1 MNNNAP
7 IRFDADKFELIHQV
21 GGIRTATYD
30 WPDAG
35 GAPGCRV
42 AMVNTGSDLRF
53 TVALDRGGD
62 IVEAF
67 FGSHSLAYLTPNG
80 YRPPRQPLHR
90 DEDWLAAWPAGLLT
104 ACGPRY
110 IGPGREEDGLKLA
123 LHGQHSNTPAALLEL
138 KNPDPRRDDL
148 DMRLGLVIRDTQMYG
163 PVVEVR
169 RRIACRLGEPVIRL
183 RDEVINL
190 GNSTVAH
197 NWLYHVN
204 LGYPLL
210 DSGSQLLYGG
220 RVNGGWQMNAD
231 MSMADLSRS
240 DSDLQGYL
248 AVPEPLPGARRLRL
262 PGPDPGHRR
271 RRRGSC
277 PLRGRQPEARPG
289 RGALLPGPA
298 TAPAGQLAALC
309 PRRFLRL
316 RPGTLQR
323 LSLGQ
328 GPGQP
333 SPGRPVAGT
342 GSEPALRSRDQGAF
356 RLDRH
361 RWPTGGEAAAKLG
374 SVEGFQGALAP

>member
-1 MNNNAP
+1 MAGNTP
-7 IRFDADKFELIHQV
+7 IPFDANKFELIHQV

-42 AMVNTGSDLRF
+42 AMVDTGSGLRF

-67 FGSHSLAYLTPNG
+67 YQSCSLAYLTPNG

-90 DEDWLAAWPAGLLT
+90 DEDWLAAWPGGLLT
-104 ACGPRY
+104 SCGPRY

-138 KNPDPRRDDL
+138 KNPDPGRGDL

-169 RRIACRLGEPVIRL
+169 RQIACRLGQPAIRL
-183 RDEVINL
+183 RDEVANL

-210 DSGSQLLYGG
+210 DSGSQLTYGG
-220 RVNGGWQMNAD
+220 RVNGGWEMNPD
-231 MSMADLSRS
+231 MSMADLSES
-240 DSDLQGYL
+240 DRDLDRYL
-248 AVPEPLPGARRLRL
+248 TVPDPLPEHAACGSRGLILDITGDARGFAHCGVANRSLDLALELCYPVRQLPRLANWQHYAPNGSYVSALEPFSGSLWGKDQDNHPLAAQWLEPGQSRL
-262 PGPDPGHRR
+262 YEIEIRVHT
-271 RRRGSC
+271 GSTAIDG
-277 PLRGRQPEARPG
+277 LLEARQP
-289 RGALLPGPA
+289 
-298 TAPAGQLAALC
+298 
-309 PRRFLRL
+309 
-316 RPGTLQR
+316 
-323 LSLGQ
+323 LGW
-328 GPGQP
+328 
-333 SPGRPVAGT
+333 
-342 GSEPALRSRDQGAF
+342 DQ
-356 RLDRH
+356 
-361 RWPTGGEAAAKLG
+361 
-374 SVEGFQGALAP
+374 

>member
-1 MNNNAP
+1 MTRDTP
-7 IRFDADKFELIHQV
+7 IAFDADKFELVHQV

-42 AMVNTGSDLRF
+42 AMVNTGSGLRF

-67 FGSHSLAYLTPNG
+67 HGSHSLAYLSPNG

-138 KNPDPRRDDL
+138 KNPDPGRGDL
-148 DMRLGLVIRDTQMYG
+148 DMRLGLVIRDTRMYG

-183 RDEVINL
+183 RDEVANL

-210 DSGSQLLYGG
+210 DSGSQLVYEVEI
-220 RVNGGWQMNAD
+220 RVHSGSTAIDGLLEEKPPLSW
-231 MSMADLSRS
+231 DL
-240 DSDLQGYL
+240 
-248 AVPEPLPGARRLRL
+248 
-262 PGPDPGHRR
+262 
-271 RRRGSC
+271 
-277 PLRGRQPEARPG
+277 
-289 RGALLPGPA
+289 
-298 TAPAGQLAALC
+298 
-309 PRRFLRL
+309 
-316 RPGTLQR
+316 
-323 LSLGQ
+323 
-328 GPGQP
+328 
-333 SPGRPVAGT
+333 
-342 GSEPALRSRDQGAF
+342 
-356 RLDRH
+356 
-361 RWPTGGEAAAKLG
+361 
-374 SVEGFQGALAP
+374 